1 MNHFVFSGAKKKTLG
16 AAQITCGPRCVY
28 EHRRTRKVYMRPPLL
43 GDGLSGGP
51 PHLVVEALRVGTLAL
66 VGQDKNGDLLLQESG
81 EDLLHGVLQLWEK
94 EMKRFATKD
103 PTLLLLPFFF
113 YQKREIGKQP
123 CKVMM

>member
-1 MNHFVFSGAKKKTLG
+1 
-16 AAQITCGPRCVY
+16 
-28 EHRRTRKVYMRPPLL
+28 MRPPLL

-51 PHLVVEALRVGTLAL
+51 PHLVIEALRVRTLAL

-103 PTLLLLPFFF
+103 PTLLLLPFFSI
-113 YQKREIGKQP
+113 RRGKLESSRA
-123 CKVMM
+123 K